1 MGFFSEHIRKRERFI
16 CKYFTIYNP
25 SKIQEKELIDMMES
39 SMKQVEDEN
48 GELQV
53 QGNFSYSLI
62 KWIITEL
69 TNIEEDFSEIS
80 DEEFVQMIEEGDEI
94 VEELMH
100 QIKQL
105 LTYYGNKIVREQ
117 ETLIETIEQT
127 IDLFTVGAKLDSTKD
142 KISKLFK
149 KKGVDLPADECL
161 KLLGKPEELKK
172 VLEEAEKNKKKKT
185 THKTTKKKSNN

>member
-1 MGFFSEHIRKRERFI
+1 MSFLKQHLRKKERYV
-16 CKYFTIYNP
+16 CKYFTVYNP
-25 SKIQEKELIDMMES
+25 NKTQEKELRDMMEG
-39 SMKQVEDEN
+39 SMKPVEDNN
-48 GELQV
+48 GEV
-53 QGNFSYSLI
+53 EVVGTFSVPII

-80 DEEFVQMIEEGDEI
+80 DEEFVQMIEDGDEI

-127 IDLFTVGAKLDSTKD
+127 IDLFTVGTKLDSTKD

-185 THKTTKKKSNN
+185 TRKTTKKKSNN